1 MSDGQKRRLVDRII
15 DPSYLEGLSDR
26 SVDELRSMREEARE
40 AETEMSFERRL
51 CQARIDIMTAEL
63 DRRAGK
69 GEEDLVARLPAIL
82 ATEGGGTS
90 EGSLPSRAPTVG
102 VPRNADVPRRRVEE
116 VVGEQTL
123 ARLTSLPSEEIESV
137 ISSLRE
143 HEKVVSSKRKAVQT
157 TMDRIQTEVVRRYKT
172 GEAGPA
178 AVGDAS

>member
-1 MSDGQKRRLVDRII
+1 MTDGKKRRLVDRII
-15 DPSYLEGLSDR
+15 EPSYLDGLADR
-26 SVDELRSMREEARE
+26 SVEDLRSMREEARE

-51 CQARIDIMTAEL
+51 CQARIDIMSAEL

-82 ATEGGGTS
+82 AAEGGGTT

-123 ARLTSLPSEEIESV
+123 ARLTSLPSEEIEGV

-143 HEKVVSSKRKAVQT
+143 HEKTVSSKRRSVQEA
-157 TMDRIQTEVVRRYKT
+157 MDKIQAEIVRRYKA

-178 AVGDAS
+178 AVGGAS